1 MGNIKGWG
9 GPMTLNFIYND
20 LLLNKQIVE
29 REVAF
34 GMLPVLP
41 AFAGYV
47 PDEFIKIYPNV
58 SYSISPSWSNFVEPY
73 GYVVLLEPVD
83 PMFKQVATMFIQEQV
98 YPFSIH
104 TFVS

>member
-1 MGNIKGWG
+1 
-9 GPMTLNFIYND
+9 
-20 LLLNKQIVE
+20 
-29 REVAF
+29 
-34 GMLPVLP
+34 MLPVLP

-83 PMFKQVATMFIQEQV
+83 PLFKKIGSMFIQEQL
-98 YPFSIH
+98 YPFSFHSISSCFLH
-104 TFVS
+104 

>member
-47 PDEFIKIYPNV
+47 PDEFIKIYQ
-58 SYSISPSWSNFVEPY
+58 
-73 GYVVLLEPVD
+73 
-83 PMFKQVATMFIQEQV
+83 M
-98 YPFSIH
+98 
-104 TFVS
+104 